1 MMVILRHQEK
11 IHREMETAK
20 NSPNTETAPQRR
32 IIRDRAEVSDFL
44 TRLAENATREIVIF
58 APRLDG
64 AYFNNSRFARA
75 LASFAAR
82 HRQNLARIVIE
93 DAEQA
98 IRDNDRLV
106 GLCRRLSDFIHM
118 QQVAEEHLGM
128 REMFIVVDHR
138 GYLHQKDL
146 DNPDCVA
153 HPHDGHEAV
162 LLARRF
168 SELWDRSEPIIA
180 LRAAGL

>member
-1 MMVILRHQEK
+1 
-11 IHREMETAK
+11 METAK
-20 NSPNTETAPQRR
+20 NSPATETAPLRR
-32 IIRDRAEVSDFL
+32 IIRGRAEIGDFL
-44 TRLAENATREIVIF
+44 SMLVENATREVTIF
-58 APRLDG
+58 APLLDD

-138 GYLHQKDL
+138 AYLHQSDIAK
-146 DNPDCVA
+146 PDCVA

-168 SELWDRSEPIIA
+168 NELWDRSEPIIA

>member
-1 MMVILRHQEK
+1 MLIAQ
-11 IHREMETAK
+11 METAK
-20 NSPNTETAPQRR
+20 NLPITDTTPQRR
-32 IIRDRAEVSDFL
+32 IIRDRTEVSDFL
-44 TRLAENATREIVIF
+44 AMLAENATREIVIF

-93 DAEQA
+93 DVEQSL
-98 IRDNDRLV
+98 RDNDRLV

-118 QQVAEEHLGM
+118 HQVAEEHLGM
-128 REMFIVVDHR
+128 REMFVVADHR
-138 GYLHQKDL
+138 AYLHQQDIDKS
-146 DNPDCVA
+146 DCVA
-153 HPHDGHEAV
+153 HPRDGHEAV
-162 LLARRF
+162 RLTRRF
-168 SELWDRSEPIIA
+168 NELWDRSEPIVA